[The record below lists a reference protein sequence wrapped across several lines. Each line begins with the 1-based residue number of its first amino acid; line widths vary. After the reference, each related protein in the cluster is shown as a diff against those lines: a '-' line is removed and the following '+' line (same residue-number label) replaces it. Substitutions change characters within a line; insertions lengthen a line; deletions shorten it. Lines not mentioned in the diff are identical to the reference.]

1 MQINSRQ
8 EIQEEITAN
17 LSQRVIRNSPAIR
30 NIIREQVEARMAE
43 QAGNQWAADDHRAR
57 AARIADRIGR

>member
-1 MQINSRQ
+1 MTIKSRQ

-43 QAGNQWAADDHRAR
+43 QAGSQWAAGDHRAR
-57 AARIADRIGR
+57 AERIADRIGR